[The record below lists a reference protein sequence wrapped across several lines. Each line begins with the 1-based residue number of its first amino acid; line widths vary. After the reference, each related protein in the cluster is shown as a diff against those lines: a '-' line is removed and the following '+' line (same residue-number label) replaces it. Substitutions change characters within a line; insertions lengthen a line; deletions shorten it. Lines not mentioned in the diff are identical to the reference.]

1 VTKAT
6 GLTKRLI
13 EQARTDSNEIWL
25 VDATPERGGGRLLV
39 RVHRSGTKNFYF
51 RYFVD
56 QRAQLIPMGSY
67 ASDPSPGKL
76 SLEQARALAREYSA
90 LHRNPESRD
99 VRAFL
104 KPAVAE
110 LKQPSATLLD
120 LCNAYV
126 RHLKAK
132 EKVETAR
139 QYEGLLKKYVVPSAL
154 AARAANAITIEEVTD
169 LLRTVIV
176 LGLRRAPA
184 MLRSLL
190 YSSYALAIR
199 SRSDPMVPAELKEF
213 GIQTNP
219 VFGTASLTDMSV
231 PRSRNLNGRELG
243 HFWRMLTEGPGHDTA
258 PYRFVKLC
266 MMLGGQ
272 RSVQLRRCLRSN
284 VDLVGSTLLVFDPKG
299 RRKTPRAHLLPL
311 STDAKTEVEW
321 WIDISTSLKSEYLF
335 PGSSADKCMP
345 DGPDSIVVHDICDRM
360 MSQGFCASR
369 FHHQDLR
376 RTAETRMAEIGI
388 SKDIRAQIQSHGL
401 GGVQARHY
409 DMYDYVPEKRNALEH
424 WQAYLR
430 QCKEAA
436 VGRSAGG
443 SGQESVS

>member
-1 VTKAT
+1 MTKAI

-13 EQARTDSNEIWL
+13 DQARADSKEIWL

-39 RVHRSGTKNFYF
+39 RVHHSGTKNFYF

-56 QRAQLIPMGSY
+56 GHAQLIPMGPY
-67 ASDPSPGKL
+67 ASDPTPGRL
-76 SLEQARALAREYSA
+76 SLDQARALARKYSA
-90 LHRNPESRD
+90 IHRNPDTRD

-104 KPAVAE
+104 HPDVMAP
-110 LKQPSATLLD
+110 KQSATTLLE

-126 RHLKAK
+126 RHLKAR
-132 EKVETAR
+132 EKLETCR
-139 QYEGLLKKYVVPSAL
+139 QYEGLLKRYLAQEPL
-154 AARAANAITIEEVTD
+154 AALPASSVTMEDVTD

-199 SRSDPMVPAELKEF
+199 ARSDPTVPAELKAF
-213 GIQTNP
+213 GIQSNP

-231 PRSRNLNGRELG
+231 PRTRNLNGRELG
-243 HFWRMLTEGPGHDTA
+243 HFWRELTEGPGHDTA

-284 VDLVGSTLLVFDPKG
+284 VDLVGLTLLVYDPKG

-311 STDAKTEVEW
+311 STAAKTEIEW
-321 WIDISTSLKSEYLF
+321 WLDISSSLRSEYLF
-335 PGSSADKCMP
+335 PGSSEKKCMP
-345 DGPDSIVVHDICDRM
+345 DGPDSIAVHDICDRM
-360 MSQGFCASR
+360 MSQGLCASR

-409 DMYDYVPEKRNALEH
+409 DMYDYVPEKRKALAQ
-424 WQAYLR
+424 WQAYLQ
-430 QCKEAA
+430 QCEEAA
-436 VGRSAGG
+436 TAAPRVGDL
-443 SGQESVS
+443 

>member
-1 VTKAT
+1 M
-6 GLTKRLI
+6 TKRLI
-13 EQARTDSNEIWL
+13 DQARTDSKEIWL
-25 VDATPERGGGRLLV
+25 VDATTERGGGRLLV
-39 RVHRSGTKNFYF
+39 RVHHSGTKNFYF
-51 RYFVD
+51 RYFID
-56 QRAQLIPMGSY
+56 QRAQLIPMGPY
-67 ASDPSPGKL
+67 ASDPTPGRL
-76 SLEQARALAREYSA
+76 SLDQARALAREYSSI
-90 LHRNPESRD
+90 HRNPATRD

-104 KPAVAE
+104 HPEVTE
-110 LKQPSATLLD
+110 PKQPSATLHD
-120 LCNAYV
+120 LCNAYL

-132 EKVETAR
+132 EKLETAR
-139 QYEGLLKKYVVPSAL
+139 QYEGLVRRYVAPTAL
-154 AARAANAITIEEVTD
+154 AACPASSVRIEDITD

-176 LGLRRAPA
+176 LGFRRAPA
-184 MLRSLL
+184 LLRSLL

-199 SRSDPMVPAELKEF
+199 ARSDPTVPAELKAF

-231 PRSRNLNGRELG
+231 PRTRNLNGKELG
-243 HFWRMLTEGPGHDTA
+243 HFWRMLTEGPEHDTA

-284 VDLVGSTLLVFDPKG
+284 VDLVAQTLLVYDPKG

-311 STDAKTEVEW
+311 SAAAKTEVEW
-321 WIDISTSLKSEYLF
+321 WVGISSSLQSEHLF
-335 PGSSADKCMP
+335 PGSSANKCMP
-345 DGPDSIVVHDICDRM
+345 DGPDTIVVHDICDRM
-360 MSQGFCASR
+360 ISEGLCASR

-409 DMYDYVPEKRNALEH
+409 DMYDYVPEKRNALEQ
-424 WQAYLR
+424 WQAYLQ

-436 VGRSAGG
+436 KLATRDSGR
-443 SGQESVS
+443 